1 MANQQNYTTNVS
13 TYTEATK
20 FNASRIIGDM
30 RDNLLEIEIPSKFDV
45 DNYQDKFVELHV
57 YSLADNQLI
66 YSTTFDNTASDAL
79 KVNVITYDD
88 DSIRNLL
95 FIDFS
100 KISTFDFPIGR
111 YSVTLNFFS
120 KEIGSYDDRPLVVN
134 KISPSRTEVE
144 LLPNPENIVT
154 AYNFAL
160 PAITTEWIL
169 DAMKQI
175 FNQENNQDSR
185 IPTIPD
191 PMSKELLQQ
200 QLLTVLASTN
210 VYIDMDEVFSIAQ
223 SILDIGYLRAKARI
237 EERLT
242 SDKKRF
248 TSIELNDIV
257 TFSIQEAYDK
267 YVFDNTNQLN
277 SLTYSI

>member
-1 MANQQNYTTNVS
+1 MANQQNYSTNISGLVNP
-13 TYTEATK
+13 TK
-20 FNASRIIGDM
+20 FNVSRIIGDM
-30 RDNLLEIEIPSKFDV
+30 RDNLLEIEVSANIRV
-45 DNYQDKFVELHV
+45 DDYVNKFVELHV

-66 YSTTFDNTASDAL
+66 YSTVLDNSISDIL
-79 KVNVITYDD
+79 KINTITYDD
-88 DSIRNLL
+88 GSSRNLL

-100 KISTFDFPIGR
+100 KVSTFDFPIGR

-134 KISPSRTEVE
+134 KISPSRKEVE

-154 AYNFAL
+154 AYNFVL
-160 PAITTEWIL
+160 PSIRADWVN

-175 FNQENNQDSR
+175 FNQENNQDSM

-191 PMSKELLQQ
+191 SMSKDLLQQ
-200 QLLTVLASTN
+200 QLLTVLSNTN

-223 SILDIGYLRAKARI
+223 SILDIGYIKAKERVT
-237 EERLT
+237 ERLT
-242 SDKKRF
+242 TDKKRF
-248 TSIELNDIV
+248 TAVELNDIV
-257 TFSIQEAYDK
+257 TFSIQEAYDE
-267 YVFDNTNQLN
+267 YVFANSNQLN

>member
-13 TYTEATK
+13 TYTNATK

-66 YSTTFDNTASDAL
+66 YSTILDNIVSDAL
-79 KVNVITYDD
+79 KVNTITYDD
-88 DSIRNLL
+88 GSKRSLL

-100 KISTFDFPIGR
+100 KISTFDFPVGR

-120 KEIGSYDDRPLVVN
+120 KEIGSHDDRPLVVN
-134 KISPSRTEVE
+134 KISPSRTEIE

-154 AYNFAL
+154 AYNFVL
-160 PAITTEWIL
+160 PAITTEWVL

-210 VYIDMDEVFSIAQ
+210 VYINMDEVFSIAQ
-223 SILDIGYLRAKARI
+223 SILDIGYIKAKARV

-248 TSIELNDIV
+248 TNIELNDIV
-257 TFSIQEAYDK
+257 TFSIQEAYDE
-267 YVFDNTNQLN
+267 YVFANSNQLN
-277 SLTYSI
+277 SLNYTI

>member
-1 MANQQNYTTNVS
+1 MANQQNYSTNISGLVNP
-13 TYTEATK
+13 TK
-20 FNASRIIGDM
+20 FNVSRIIGDM
-30 RDNLLEIEIPSKFDV
+30 RDNLLEIEVPANIKVDDYVNKFI
-45 DNYQDKFVELHV
+45 ELHV

-66 YSTTFDNTASDAL
+66 YSTVLDNSISDIL
-79 KVNVITYDD
+79 KINTITYDD
-88 DSIRNLL
+88 GSSRNLL

-100 KISTFDFPIGR
+100 KVSTFDFPIGR

-134 KISPSRTEVE
+134 KISPSRKEVE

-154 AYNFAL
+154 AYNFVL
-160 PAITTEWIL
+160 PSIRADWVN

-175 FNQENNQDSR
+175 FNQENNQDSM

-191 PMSKELLQQ
+191 SMSKDLLQQ
-200 QLLTVLASTN
+200 QLLTVLSNTN

-223 SILDIGYLRAKARI
+223 SILDMGYVKAKERVT
-237 EERLT
+237 ERLT
-242 SDKKRF
+242 PDKKRF
-248 TSIELNDIV
+248 TAVELNDIV
-257 TFSIQEAYDK
+257 TFSIQEAYDE
-267 YVFDNTNQLN
+267 YVFANSNRLN

>member
-1 MANQQNYTTNVS
+1 MANQQNYSTNISGLVNP
-13 TYTEATK
+13 TK
-20 FNASRIIGDM
+20 FNVSRIIGDM
-30 RDNLLEIEIPSKFDV
+30 RDNLLEIEVPANIRVDDYVNKFI
-45 DNYQDKFVELHV
+45 ELHV

-66 YSTTFDNTASDAL
+66 YSTVLDNSISDIL
-79 KVNVITYDD
+79 KINTITYDD
-88 DSIRNLL
+88 GSSRNLL

-100 KISTFDFPIGR
+100 KVSTFDFPIGR

-134 KISPSRTEVE
+134 KISPSRKEVE

-154 AYNFAL
+154 AYNFVL
-160 PAITTEWIL
+160 PSIRADWVN

-175 FNQENNQDSR
+175 FNQENNQDSM

-191 PMSKELLQQ
+191 SMSKDLLQQ
-200 QLLTVLASTN
+200 QLLTVLSNTN

-223 SILDIGYLRAKARI
+223 SILDIGYIKAKERVT
-237 EERLT
+237 ERLT
-242 SDKKRF
+242 TDKKRF
-248 TSIELNDIV
+248 TAVELNDIV
-257 TFSIQEAYDK
+257 TFSIQEAYDE
-267 YVFDNTNQLN
+267 YVFANSNQLN